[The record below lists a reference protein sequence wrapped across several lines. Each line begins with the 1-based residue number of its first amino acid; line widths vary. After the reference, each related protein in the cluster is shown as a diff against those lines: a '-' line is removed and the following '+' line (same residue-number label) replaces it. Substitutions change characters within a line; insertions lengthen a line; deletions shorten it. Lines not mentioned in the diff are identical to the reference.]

1 MQVENAVMPRSAQ
14 IQALFDT
21 PDDGPV
27 VMLNLLR
34 FRETAIYP
42 DGDDTRGSG
51 RDAYGRYALAMKA
64 LVEGAGGRLLF
75 SGDATG
81 MVIGTAEEPWHVV
94 ALVEYPSRAAFAAI
108 ATSDA
113 VRAISGHRSAGLE
126 GQLLIACRPG
136 GV

>member
-1 MQVENAVMPRSAQ
+1 MQVENAVMPRGEQ
-14 IQALFDT
+14 IRALFDAQ
-21 PDDGPV
+21 DDGPV

-34 FRETAIYP
+34 FRETAAYP
-42 DGDDTRGSG
+42 DGQDAALSG
-51 RDAYGRYALAMKA
+51 RGAYGRYAAAMKA
-64 LVEGAGGRLLF
+64 LVESQGGRLIF

-81 MVIGTAEEPWHVV
+81 MVIGTAEAPWHVV

-126 GQLLIACRPG
+126 GQLLIACRPDAF
-136 GV
+136 